1 MFPGVVPSQDSSILR
16 SHSIPTLLGCRVKI
30 LAILCFEILLTSREA
45 GVHKP
50 SEFRLA
56 LCFGEVLRLP
66 AVLRAGKARFFW
78 SFGRFED
85 SPISCGLV
93 EDSGR
98 ELPNYVTL
106 VP

>member
-1 MFPGVVPSQDSSILR
+1 MFPGVVPSQDSLILR

-66 AVLRAGKARFFW
+66 AVLRAGKARFF
-78 SFGRFED
+78 
-85 SPISCGLV
+85 
-93 EDSGR
+93 
-98 ELPNYVTL
+98 
-106 VP
+106 